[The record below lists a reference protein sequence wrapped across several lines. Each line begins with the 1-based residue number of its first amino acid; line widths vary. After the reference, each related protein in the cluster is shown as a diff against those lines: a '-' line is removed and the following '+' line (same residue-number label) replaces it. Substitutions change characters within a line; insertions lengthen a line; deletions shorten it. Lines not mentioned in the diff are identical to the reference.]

1 MFFGSEI
8 FSKLGYENDDNTLQ
22 NLIKERI
29 RQIMRGKELLWLL
42 AGYFLVFA
50 GVFLMCCSSIWVL
63 LLGVLVAGTGVHLVL
78 QAITRKEKE
87 DAKRRRRGLN

>member
-1 MFFGSEI
+1 MFFCAEIFPKSGSE
-8 FSKLGYENDDNTLQ
+8 SEDNTLQ